1 MLKHTHTQAQA
12 DEDIMEVGFGQPG
25 APVNSSGTPICVV
38 CESVRACLGIEVC
51 AFSCVHAW
59 GRRRK
64 KKSVTIRDDE
74 KCDNT

>member
-1 MLKHTHTQAQA
+1 VLKHTHKQAQA

-38 CESVRACLGIEVC
+38 CVRVRVRMRVRVRVRACVGIEVC

-59 GRRRK
+59 GRRRRK
-64 KKSVTIRDDE
+64 KV
-74 KCDNT
+74 